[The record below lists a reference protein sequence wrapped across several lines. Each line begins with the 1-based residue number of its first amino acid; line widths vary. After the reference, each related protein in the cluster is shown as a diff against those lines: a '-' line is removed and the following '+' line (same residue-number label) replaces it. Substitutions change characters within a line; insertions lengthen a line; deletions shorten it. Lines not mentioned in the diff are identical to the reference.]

1 MKLQV
6 KIFMNKIILAINS
19 MIQNSDQIS
28 DISVSNNEYF
38 FKYKGYIW
46 GIFKSKEDYILIY
59 YPEFSNVIDAINLT
73 KYLDDVASINYN
85 SDAFKNQEDIE
96 SFRDLY
102 LIIKEKL
109 YGLDKVLDDIIENDF
124 ES

>member
-1 MKLQV
+1 
-6 KIFMNKIILAINS
+6 MNKIILAINS

-28 DISVSNNEYF
+28 GISASNNEYF
-38 FKYKGYIW
+38 FEYKGYIW
-46 GIFKSKEDYILIY
+46 GILKSKEDYILVY
-59 YPEFSNVIDAINLT
+59 YPDISTVMDAMNLT
-73 KYLDDVASINYN
+73 KYSDDVASINYN

-102 LIIKEKL
+102 STVKEKV
-109 YGLDKVLDDIIENDF
+109 YGVDKVLDDIIENDF

>member
-1 MKLQV
+1 
-6 KIFMNKIILAINS
+6 MNKIILAINS
-19 MIQNSDQIS
+19 MIQNSDKIS
-28 DISVSNNEYF
+28 NVSVLNNEYF
-38 FKYKGYIW
+38 FQYKGYIW
-46 GIFKSKEDYILIY
+46 GIFKLTENYILTY
-59 YPEFSNVIDAINLT
+59 YPESRTVTNLINVIEF
-73 KYLDDVASINYN
+73 LDDIDRISYN

-109 YGLDKVLDDIIENDF
+109 YGLDNVLDDIIENDF

>member
-19 MIQNSDQIS
+19 MIQNSDKIS
-28 DISVSNNEYF
+28 DVSVFNNEYF
-38 FKYKGYIW
+38 FEYKGYIW
-46 GIFKSKEDYILIY
+46 EIFKSKEDYILVY
-59 YPEFSNVIDAINLT
+59 YPDISTVMDAMNLT
-73 KYLDDVASINYN
+73 KYSDDVASINYN

-102 LIIKEKL
+102 LIIKEKV

>member
-19 MIQNSDQIS
+19 MIQNSDKIS
-28 DISVSNNEYF
+28 NVSVFDIEYF
-38 FKYKGYIW
+38 FEYKGYIW
-46 GIFKSKEDYILIY
+46 GILELKEDYILTY
-59 YPEFSNVIDAINLT
+59 YPESTTVTNVINRIEFMHDIN
-73 KYLDDVASINYN
+73 SISYN

-124 ES
+124 

>member
-1 MKLQV
+1 
-6 KIFMNKIILAINS
+6 MNKIILAINS

-38 FKYKGYIW
+38 FEYKGYIW
-46 GIFKSKEDYILIY
+46 GIFKSKEDYILTF
-59 YPEFSNVIDAINLT
+59 YPNFSTVSHAINMT
-73 KYLDDVASINYN
+73 KHLHDVANINYN

-102 LIIKEKL
+102 SIVKEKL

>member
-1 MKLQV
+1 
-6 KIFMNKIILAINS
+6 MNKIILAINS

-28 DISVSNNEYF
+28 GISASNNEYF
-38 FKYKGYIW
+38 FEYKGYIW
-46 GIFKSKEDYILIY
+46 EIFKSKEDYILVY
-59 YPEFSNVIDAINLT
+59 YPDISTVMDAMNLT
-73 KYLDDVASINYN
+73 KYSDDVASINYN

-102 LIIKEKL
+102 STVKEKV
-109 YGLDKVLDDIIENDF
+109 YGVDKVLDDIIENDF

>member
-1 MKLQV
+1 
-6 KIFMNKIILAINS
+6 MNKIILAINS
-19 MIQNSDQIS
+19 MIQNLDKIS
-28 DISVSNNEYF
+28 NVSVLNNEYF
-38 FKYKGYIW
+38 FQYKGYIW
-46 GIFKSKEDYILIY
+46 GIFESTENYILTY
-59 YPEFSNVIDAINLT
+59 YPGSTTVTNLINVIEFSDDID
-73 KYLDDVASINYN
+73 SISYN

-102 LIIKEKL
+102 LIIKEKV